1 MSMYPTIESI
11 YDRLKQAQKE
21 TCVVLAIEGNPK
33 LVEMEGTHPPE
44 SCRKGRQD
52 MDRFIDAGTWQ
63 TAGPGF
69 QQLREW
75 VESTGT
81 RRTKKRHRTALL
93 PREMIGDYNER
104 TNSTLYRH
112 PEVDRSGQAL
122 RTGESRKLRRRIR
135 RTNSQNME

>member
-81 RRTKKRHRTALL
+81 RRKKKRRRTALL
-93 PREMIGDYNER
+93 PREMIGD
-104 TNSTLYRH
+104 
-112 PEVDRSGQAL
+112 
-122 RTGESRKLRRRIR
+122 
-135 RTNSQNME
+135 